1 MSINSAV
8 QFISKVRKKEII
20 LDTNHM
26 EVSEILEQTK
36 KLNFDFT
43 AEEFVKA
50 HKTEYMLRQGSLS
63 YSNNEVIFI
72 TD

>member
-1 MSINSAV
+1 M
-8 QFISKVRKKEII
+8 
-20 LDTNHM
+20 DTNHM
-26 EVSEILEQTK
+26 EVSEILEQAK